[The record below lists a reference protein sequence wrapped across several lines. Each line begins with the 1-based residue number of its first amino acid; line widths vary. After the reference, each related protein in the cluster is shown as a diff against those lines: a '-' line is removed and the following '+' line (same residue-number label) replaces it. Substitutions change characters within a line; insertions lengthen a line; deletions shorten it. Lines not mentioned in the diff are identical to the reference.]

1 MMMWYF
7 EAPDIRYSSLAAG
20 HDEEKPYTD
29 ELIKL
34 AITKGIDS
42 DGMRLEQPMPVWQ
55 MSDEDLNDLIEFLKT
70 LN

>member
-34 AITKGIDS
+34 AITKELIV
-42 DGMRLEQPMPVWQ
+42 MECVLNKPMPVWQ
-55 MSDEDLNDLIEFLKT
+55 MSDEDLNDLIEFLKP
-70 LN
+70 